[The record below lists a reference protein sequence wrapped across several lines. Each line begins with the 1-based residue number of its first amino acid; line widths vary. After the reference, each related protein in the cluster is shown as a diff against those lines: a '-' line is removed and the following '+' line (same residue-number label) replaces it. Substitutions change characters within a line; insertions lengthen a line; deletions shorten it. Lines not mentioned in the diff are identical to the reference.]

1 MDVGASFGAW
11 LRQRRRALDLTQDAL
26 AQRVGCSVATIRKI
40 EADERRP
47 SRQIAELLAEVLEI
61 APDERDTFMKVS
73 RGERRVDRLAP
84 PIQTTRLR
92 DLATAGLLDYTTA
105 RPRDNLPTP
114 PTPLIGREPEL
125 IAMAR
130 LLRNPQCR
138 LLTLAGPGGIGK
150 TRLAIEAAYHQREA
164 FADGAHFVSLAPIRS
179 AEFIVPAI
187 ADAIGFAFYGAEDP
201 KAQLLN
207 YLSGKALLL
216 LLDNLEHLLEGVALL
231 AEILERG
238 PAVKLLATS
247 RERLNLHG
255 EWVLD
260 IQGLPFPDEA
270 GSAEVEGYSAVALFV
285 QTARRA
291 HVNFVLAAEERPA
304 VARICRLVEG
314 MPLGIEL
321 AAAWVRTLSCREIA
335 QEIER
340 NLDFLAVSVRDVP
353 ARHHSIRAAFDHSW
367 NLLSAEEQR
376 AMRQLSIFRGGFRRE
391 AAEQV
396 AGATLPLLSALV
408 DKSLLRRTEAGRYDL
423 HELVRQYAAAQLQAD
438 PQDEFATC
446 ERFSY
451 YYAVWLQRQKGQIL
465 SLKQPETL
473 AEMGAEI
480 DNLRLAWDW
489 MVAHRQLAHI
499 KQSLH
504 SLWLFHEIRSR
515 YQEGEALFRQAV
527 EALQTSDEAGTSAE
541 RSMVLG
547 QVLAQQAWFCLRL
560 GQHEQARD
568 LLQLSINLLR
578 SGADQAALADTL
590 DHLGI
595 ADLLQGNF
603 PSARQYLQESLALN
617 RALNRQSEANVC
629 LTLLGYICQV
639 QGAYGEA
646 YQLLSES
653 LTAFR
658 VIGDPDAMAFCLQIL
673 SRTATVLGKH
683 AEAQRLLDESREIY
697 RALNNKW
704 GIGNTLI
711 SLGQMALTLG
721 EATPAES
728 LFRESLA
735 LFTEIGD
742 RRSVAY
748 ALDHLGRALSEQGAD
763 HEARYCFLDSFKVAV
778 EVQAVS
784 VALDTLVGLAAVQA
798 KEWATEHALEL
809 LTYVLGHPSSSRQ
822 TKDRAE
828 RLRAEL
834 ESQLS
839 PQQIAAAQVRAQDR
853 TFEAIVAEILGA

>member
-11 LRQRRRALDLTQDAL
+11 LRLRRKTLDLTQDAL

-61 APDERDTFMKVS
+61 APNERNTFMKVA
-73 RGERRVDRLAP
+73 RGEQRVDRLAP

-92 DLATAGLLDYTTA
+92 DLARTELLDHATA

-125 IAMAR
+125 IEMAR

-164 FADGAHFVSLAPIRS
+164 FADGAHFASLAPIRS
-179 AEFIVPAI
+179 AEFIIPAI
-187 ADAIGFAFYGAEDP
+187 AEAIGFAFHGAEDP

-207 YLSGKALLL
+207 YLSGKAPLLV
-216 LLDNLEHLLEGVALL
+216 LDNLEHLLEGVALL

-247 RERLNLHG
+247 RERLNLRG

-270 GSAEVEGYSAVALFV
+270 GNAELEGYSAVALFV

-291 HVNFVLAAEERPA
+291 HVDFVLAAEERPA
-304 VARICRLVEG
+304 VVHICRLVEG

-353 ARHHSIRAAFDHSW
+353 ARHRSIRAAFGHSW
-367 NLLSAEEQR
+367 NLLSAEEQQV
-376 AMRQLSIFRGGFRRE
+376 MRQLSVFRGSFRRE
-391 AAEQV
+391 AAEVV
-396 AGATLPLLSALV
+396 AGASLALLSALV

-446 ERFSY
+446 ERFSH
-451 YYAVWLQRQKGQIL
+451 YYAVWLQRQKGQLL
-465 SLKQPETL
+465 SPKQLETL
-473 AEMGAEI
+473 TEMSAEM
-480 DNLRLAWDW
+480 DNLRLAWGW
-489 MVAHRQLAHI
+489 MVAHRRLAHI

-504 SLWLFHEIRSR
+504 SLWLFHEIWDRF
-515 YQEGEALFRQAV
+515 QEGEALFRQAV

-541 RSMVLG
+541 RSVVLG

-560 GQHEQARD
+560 SQYEQARA
-568 LLQLSINLLR
+568 LLQPSLSLLR

-590 DHLGI
+590 DHLGL

-603 PSARQYLQESLALN
+603 PRARQYMQESLALH
-617 RALNRQSEANVC
+617 RALDREWAAAIC
-629 LTLLGYICQV
+629 LTLIGIICQV
-639 QGAYGEA
+639 TGEYGEA
-646 YQLLSES
+646 YQMLTES
-653 LTAFR
+653 LAAFR
-658 VIGDPDAMAFCLQIL
+658 ALGDPSGTAFCLQTL
-673 SRTATVLGKH
+673 SVTATVLGKH
-683 AEAQRLLDESREIY
+683 AEAQRLLAESLEIC
-697 RALNNKW
+697 RALNDRW
-704 GIGNTLI
+704 VMGNTLI
-711 SLGQMALTLG
+711 SLGRMALASG
-721 EATPAES
+721 EATRAEG

-735 LFTEIGD
+735 LYTEIGE
-742 RRSVAY
+742 RRNVALALSHVGKALSMQGAY
-748 ALDHLGRALSEQGAD
+748 A
-763 HEARYCFLDSFKVAV
+763 EARNCFLDSLKMAM
-778 EVQAVS
+778 EVQAIP
-784 VALDTLVGLAAVQA
+784 AILDTLVGLAGAQA
-798 KEWATEHALEL
+798 KEGAMEQALEL
-809 LTYVLGHPSSSRQ
+809 LTHALSHPASSREM
-822 TKDRAE
+822 KDRAE

-834 ESQLS
+834 EGQLS
-839 PQQIAAAQVRAQDR
+839 PQQIEAARSRAQAK